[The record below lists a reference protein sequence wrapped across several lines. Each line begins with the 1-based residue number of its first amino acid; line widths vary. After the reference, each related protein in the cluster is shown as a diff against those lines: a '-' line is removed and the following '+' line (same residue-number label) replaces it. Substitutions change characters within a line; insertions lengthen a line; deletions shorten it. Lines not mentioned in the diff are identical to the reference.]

1 MTNWHASLHENG
13 LSANVILML
22 MGGYSAML
30 ISVGWQEVLVMAHL
44 IFLCHQFDLTCF
56 STIQTI
62 NSKQQFS

>member
-1 MTNWHASLHENG
+1 MTNWHASLHGYG

-30 ISVGWQEVLVMAHL
+30 ISVGWEEVLVLASL
-44 IFLCHQFDLTCF
+44 IILCHQFDLTCF

-62 NSKQQFS
+62 YSKQQIS